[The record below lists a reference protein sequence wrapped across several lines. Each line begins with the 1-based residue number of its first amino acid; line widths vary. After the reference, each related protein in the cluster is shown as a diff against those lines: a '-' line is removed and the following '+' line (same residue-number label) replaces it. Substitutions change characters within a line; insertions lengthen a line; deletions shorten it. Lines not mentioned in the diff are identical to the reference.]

1 MEKTIAGVTA
11 IAAATG
17 ANPMGGD
24 AAAPTTLPLL
34 RDHAAADWRDVVTRA
49 TCPMLLVAGAESQFW
64 PSAHATDMAALNE
77 DVEAVVLE
85 GCGHPVNLDDPEAF
99 NATLLRFLAA

>member
-1 MEKTIAGVTA
+1 MDRTIAGVTA

-17 ANPMGGD
+17 SNPMGTD

-34 RDHAAADWRDVVTRA
+34 RDHAAADWRDVVVRA
-49 TCPMLLVAGAESQFW
+49 SCPVLLVAGAESQFW
-64 PSAHATDMAALNE
+64 PAAHATDLAALNE

-85 GCGHPVNLDDPEAF
+85 GCGHPANIDDPEAF
-99 NATLLRFLAA
+99 DATLLRFLAS

>member
-1 MEKTIAGVTA
+1 
-11 IAAATG
+11 
-17 ANPMGGD
+17 
-24 AAAPTTLPLL
+24 
-34 RDHAAADWRDVVTRA
+34 
-49 TCPMLLVAGAESQFW
+49 MLLVAGAESQFW
-64 PSAHATDMAALNE
+64 PSSHATDMAALNE